1 MTGCQLAL
9 GKIPY
14 FIEAMT
20 GNLSTNIHLV
30 TRLCCYSLCDIIPDY
45 LPCLPDA
52 RGGVPGG
59 VLDGELVLSSDSIC
73 KGGMQ
78 AKQTLLGQGPK
89 FVLPQL
95 SQGGV
100 VGGDHEDELL
110 PG

>member
-1 MTGCQLAL
+1 M
-9 GKIPY
+9 
-14 FIEAMT
+14 
-20 GNLSTNIHLV
+20 STNIHLD
-30 TRLCCYSLCDIIPDY
+30 TRLCCYSLCNIIPDY
-45 LPCLPDA
+45 LPCFT

-95 SQGGV
+95 SHGGV
-100 VGGDHEDELL
+100 GGGDHEYEVL